1 MLKCKTCKYF
11 KKCVIDCKTVSGDPS
26 CSKHTPHTSPKTI
39 PNSKPTSVEWDYDSM
54 ARLRSVQPWWGK
66 TGEMSSK
73 SSTDTS
79 ILEKYFKD
87 IISALKEQVQE
98 HVHDK
103 IIMEDNT
110 LIEKITYII
119 RNLGHIIGKS
129 ESEDIFREELF
140 MNLIHEDFEINQ
152 ALDHAISKIE
162 NSIKSRGIEVGFD
175 SAKIYKIADIVTE
188 IRMIYKLILA
198 CGLSGYANEIMSHV
212 IAAKFTLRQT
222 QVLKEKK

>member
-54 ARLRSVQPWWGK
+54 ARLRSVQPWEGK

-73 SSTDTS
+73 SSTGISDTGITDTS

-87 IISALKEQVQE
+87 IIPVLKEQVPVE
-98 HVHDK
+98 DK
-103 IIMEDNT
+103 AI
-110 LIEKITYII
+110 IEKITYII

-140 MNLIHEDFEINQ
+140 INLIHEDFEINQ
-152 ALDHAISKIE
+152 ALDHAILKIE

>member
-11 KKCVIDCKTVSGDPS
+11 KQCVIDCNTQSGDS
-26 CSKHTPHTSPKTI
+26 CCSKYLPPTHRSTI
-39 PNSKPTSVEWDYDSM
+39 GTHIAEDVRVVCSSIDTGIKDTSVKDTSINDTN
-54 ARLRSVQPWWGK
+54 AI
-66 TGEMSSK
+66 
-73 SSTDTS
+73 TS
-79 ILEKYFKD
+79 ILESYFKD
-87 IISALKEQVQE
+87 IIPVLKEQVQE
-98 HVHDK
+98 QVPVEDK
-103 IIMEDNT
+103 TIIK
-110 LIEKITYII
+110 KITYII

-140 MNLIHEDFEINQ
+140 INLIHEDFEINQ

>member
-1 MLKCKTCKYF
+1 MPKCKTCKYF
-11 KKCVIDCKTVSGDPS
+11 KKCVIDCKAIPGDPS
-26 CSKHTPHTSPKTI
+26 CSKHTQHTSPKAI
-39 PNSKPTSVEWDYDSM
+39 PNSKPTSEEWDYDSM

-87 IISALKEQVQE
+87 IIPALKEQVPVE
-98 HVHDK
+98 DK
-103 IIMEDNT
+103 TI
-110 LIEKITYII
+110 IEKITYII

-140 MNLIHEDFEINQ
+140 INLIHEDFEINQ

-198 CGLSGYANEIMSHV
+198 CGLSGYVNEIMSHV
-212 IAAKFTLRQT
+212 IAAKFTLPGTSTGTIHKKQI
-222 QVLKEKK
+222 KEK